1 MNKLERRAFPVNM
14 EIRQDEPEK
23 PPVITGYAA
32 VFNSYSEDLGYFRE
46 IIRQGAFQAAIP
58 RDDVRALWNHD
69 PNYVLGRNK
78 AGTLSL
84 AEDERGLRVEIR
96 PPETQWAKDLLVSMQ
111 RGDVNQMS
119 FGFEVLSDSWRTENG
134 QEIRELI
141 EVKLY
146 DVSPVTYPAY
156 PATTV
161 SARSAKEI
169 YEARPQT
176 DAQAGTESGK
186 PADGQLLNLR
196 NRLRLYENER
206 R

>member
-1 MNKLERRAFPVNM
+1 MNKLERRAYPVNI
-14 EIRQDEPEK
+14 EIRQDSPEN

-46 IIRQGAFQAAIP
+46 LIRPGAFTGAIP

-69 PNYVLGRNK
+69 PNYVLGRNR

-96 PPETQWAKDLLVSMQ
+96 PPETQWAKDLLVSIG

-119 FGFEVLSDSWRTENG
+119 FGFEVLADSWRTENG

-156 PATTV
+156 PAT
-161 SARSAKEI
+161 
-169 YEARPQT
+169 
-176 DAQAGTESGK
+176 
-186 PADGQLLNLR
+186 L
-196 NRLRLYENER
+196 
-206 R
+206 